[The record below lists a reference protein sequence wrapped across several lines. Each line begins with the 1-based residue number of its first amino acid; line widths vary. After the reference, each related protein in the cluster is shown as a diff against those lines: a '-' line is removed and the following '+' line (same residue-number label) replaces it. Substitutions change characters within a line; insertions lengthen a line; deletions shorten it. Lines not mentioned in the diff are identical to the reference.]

1 MTSGAAPSPD
11 ARQTFQAEANDTL
24 WRDTDV
30 TGVYDNRT
38 LRPVEVR
45 LLVSYRDELTGRV
58 LDLGCGAGRLTGYLV
73 EGGADVHGIDISE
86 RMLAVARTRYPGARW
101 EQGDL
106 RAVGELPA
114 GAYDVV
120 VLAWNVIDVLDDAT
134 RREFLGA
141 VRRVLT
147 PDGLLIF
154 SSHNLAAADT
164 RGDATRVRRDT
175 PKHLVRDLLTLP
187 RRWRNHRRR
196 APYEVHADDHAI
208 LNDLTHDFSAMHYY
222 IGRDAQQRQLEAAG
236 FELLECRDLDGRLV
250 APGEAAAGSSELHY
264 VARPG

>member
-1 MTSGAAPSPD
+1 
-11 ARQTFQAEANDTL
+11 
-24 WRDTDV
+24 
-30 TGVYDNRT
+30 
-38 LRPVEVR
+38 
-45 LLVSYRDELTGRV
+45 
-58 LDLGCGAGRLTGYLV
+58 
-73 EGGADVHGIDISE
+73 
-86 RMLAVARTRYPGARW
+86 MLAVARTRYPGARW